1 MHADIQFTPGHIEFR
16 LKTYKLSY
24 HRWNIITWERK
35 RRTNLCSL
43 SLLLFSLFG
52 ITVCCRRC
60 HCHCHYRCCC
70 RCCVCVVLLFNFNS
84 ILISFL
90 VTYYLLFIINLLIWA
105 LSPLAQDVLCERNI
119 FMHTMQNGAHTHT
132 HTCQHH
138 AWEHPSNSIIS
149 LLLYVHYKC
158 LYAVGQK
165 TPFKKWCSF
174 CCFYVFLPVLCLY
187 GSHTHFVY
195 YGYAFIRWSDFCSL
209 SAFLFCPFH
218 SSYLFLFVHSWKWIQ
233 VI

>member
-132 HTCQHH
+132 HMSASCMRTSF
-138 AWEHPSNSIIS
+138 EFDYISII
-149 LLLYVHYKC
+149 
-158 LYAVGQK
+158 
-165 TPFKKWCSF
+165 
-174 CCFYVFLPVLCLY
+174 
-187 GSHTHFVY
+187 
-195 YGYAFIRWSDFCSL
+195 ICSL
-209 SAFLFCPFH
+209 
-218 SSYLFLFVHSWKWIQ
+218 
-233 VI
+233 